1 MLKKTMKDDQS
12 TQARL
17 EIICTSLLETI
28 GEDPKREGLLLT
40 PTRWAKWWMEFI
52 NYNPGNT
59 ETTFESISTDQMI
72 IVKGMK
78 VWSICEHHL
87 LPFWTEISIG
97 YITKDKV
104 LGLSKFARISHQ
116 YAHRLQIQEGL
127 VRDIAE
133 EVSRLTQTE
142 DVAVLGSGEHLCMQM
157 RGIRS
162 EGVMVSSYMGG
173 GFRTEHAMR
182 SEFLSLVNP

>member
-1 MLKKTMKDDQS
+1 MTKEHDAIQ
-12 TQARL
+12 REL
-17 EIICTSLLETI
+17 ETICTTLLKTI
-28 GEDPKREGLLLT
+28 GEDVTRDGLILT

-72 IVKGMK
+72 IVKGIK

-87 LPFWTEISIG
+87 LPFRADISIG

-116 YAHRLQIQEGL
+116 YAHKLQLQEGL
-127 VRDIAE
+127 VKEIADE
-133 EVSRLTQTE
+133 ISRLAQTD
-142 DVAVLGSGEHLCMQM
+142 DVAVLALGEHLCMQM

-162 EGVMVSSYMGG
+162 EGTMVSSYMGG
-173 GFRTEHAMR
+173 GFRTNHAVR
-182 SEFLSLVNP
+182 SEFLSLVNQ